1 MEVTVEEARLA
12 DPLQAKALVEIIDAY
27 AREAGGQAAP
37 LTETARSALIP
48 GLMSHPNALVLLAFV
63 SGDPVGTAVC
73 IWGFS
78 TFAGKRLINIHDLA
92 VLPDF
97 RGRGVGR
104 ALLAEVERRARER
117 DCCRI
122 TLEVND
128 ANDGAKRLYEA
139 TGFGPWDRPTW
150 FVTKPL

>member
-12 DPLQAKALVEIIDAY
+12 DPVQAKALVEIIDGY

-37 LTETARSALIP
+37 LTETARSALVP

-63 SGDPVGTAVC
+63 AGDPVGTAVC
-73 IWGFS
+73 LWGFS

-139 TGFGPWDRPTW
+139 TGFGPWEPPTW